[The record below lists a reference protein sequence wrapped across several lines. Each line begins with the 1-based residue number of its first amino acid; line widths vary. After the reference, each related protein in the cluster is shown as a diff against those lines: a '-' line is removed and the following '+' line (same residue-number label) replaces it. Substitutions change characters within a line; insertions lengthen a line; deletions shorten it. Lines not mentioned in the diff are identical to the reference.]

1 MSANIN
7 IPFVAPHEL
16 DIVGGGTDIV
26 CTPYCKLR
34 EVRRYRYLARL
45 KRCGVDI
52 TAAPPLTAK
61 APLSNLDTQVRA
73 RQCIAV
79 TNVTLARCTNAAM
92 RGQMICAAHG
102 GAHPMAKLEG
112 RKRLL
117 AMCEPAF
124 GVLEELMREP
134 GVEDEVKLK
143 ASIAV
148 LDRAGFAPK
157 NTLAVQHKMRI
168 PEGMTETQVLERGR
182 RILAVLEARK
192 QRAEDDAIEAEIVG
206 DER

>member
-1 MSANIN
+1 MSASLN

-16 DIVGGGTDIV
+16 DIVGGGV
-26 CTPYCKLR
+26 EYTPRPWGWLR
-34 EVRRYRYLARL
+34 EVRRSRYLAIRA
-45 KRCGVDI
+45 RHGADI
-52 TAAPPLTAK
+52 SIAAHPATP
-61 APLSNLDTQVRA
+61 APVVITNEQDIA
-73 RQCIAV
+73 RQCIGV
-79 TNVTLARCTNAAM
+79 NRITLERCGTPAM
-92 RGQMICAAHG
+92 RGQMVCRVHG
-102 GAHPMAKLEG
+102 GGTPMAKLEG

-168 PEGMTETQVLERGR
+168 PDGMTEQQVLERGR
-182 RILAVLEARK
+182 RILSILEARK
-192 QRAEDDAIEAEIVG
+192 QRAEDDAIEAELVG